1 MASVIMNSGV
11 LNTTAGAPPMPV
23 DIPVAM
29 ANLDVGHGGTYRE
42 PNGGEFGRVAV
53 AWLKWRLQGDDTAGK
68 MWAGPSCGPCTD
80 ARWKLEKPRLP
91 EEACV
96 R

>member
-1 MASVIMNSGV
+1 
-11 LNTTAGAPPMPV
+11 
-23 DIPVAM
+23 M

-42 PNGGEFGRVAV
+42 PNGGEFGCVAV

-68 MWAGPSCGPCTD
+68 MWAGPSCGLCTD
-80 ARWKLEKPRLP
+80 ARWKLEKKRLL
-91 EEACV
+91 EEAFV

>member
-1 MASVIMNSGV
+1 
-11 LNTTAGAPPMPV
+11 
-23 DIPVAM
+23 M
-29 ANLDVGHGGTYRE
+29 ANLDVGFGGSHRE

-53 AWLKWRLQGDDTAGK
+53 AWLKWRLQGDDRAGK
-68 MWAGPSCGPCTD
+68 MWAGPSRDPCTD
-80 ARWKLEKPRLP
+80 ARWKLEKKRLP